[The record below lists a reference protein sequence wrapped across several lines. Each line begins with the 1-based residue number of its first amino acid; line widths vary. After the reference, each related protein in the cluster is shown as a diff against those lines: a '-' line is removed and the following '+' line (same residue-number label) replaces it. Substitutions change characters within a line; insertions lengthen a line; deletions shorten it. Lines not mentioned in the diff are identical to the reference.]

1 MNTKI
6 KWLRDK
12 INLLNMQGI
21 IISNPVNI
29 RYLTNTEAEGVL
41 LITRKENIYITDGRY
56 IEDVNHTLTID
67 DEISVYNV
75 KDVSSY
81 DYENFF
87 SFCEN
92 VGFEENYITYAK
104 YKQYMQQY
112 KVNNFEET
120 DFIIEKQRVFKDEEE
135 LQKIEKACEITDQ
148 CFSHLRKFIQIGM
161 TEKQVADEIGKFYQE
176 NGAEGNSFDPI
187 VASGKNS
194 SKPHA
199 IPTEKKIELGDPIVI
214 DMGCKYQG
222 YCSDMTRTVFAG
234 TIPNEVRQIYDLVL
248 KNQKQVQNDLVEG
261 ASLKM
266 ISKMVENDFRLNG
279 YNLIHALGHGV
290 GLEIHEL
297 PYFSLKN
304 DVFVKEKMVL
314 TNEPGIYL
322 PNQFGVR
329 IEDTVKVT
337 KSGSINLTKSDKNYI
352 IVGK

>member
-1 MNTKI
+1 MNGI
-6 KWLRDK
+6 KDILKDYGVNAALVITASNTFYLSGYESTNCRILITNDK
-12 INLLNMQGI
+12 DYFFTDM
-21 IISNPVNI
+21 
-29 RYLTNTEAEGVL
+29 RYLEEAKNAIGDRFEVLLGGVEEIKGIVDDLGIKALGVEENVSYGEYRSLEELFKGVEFVAVDEAFSKIRAIKTEREISLIKTAQSVTETAFNEILPFIKEGVTEIEIAARL
-41 LITRKENIYITDGRY
+41 EYIMLKNG
-56 IEDVNHTLTID
+56 
-67 DEISVYNV
+67 
-75 KDVSSY
+75 
-81 DYENFF
+81 
-87 SFCEN
+87 CELA
-92 VGFEENYITYAK
+92 FDSI
-104 YKQYMQQY
+104 
-112 KVNNFEET
+112 
-120 DFIIEKQRVFKDEEE
+120 
-135 LQKIEKACEITDQ
+135 
-148 CFSHLRKFIQIGM
+148 
-161 TEKQVADEIGKFYQE
+161 VAFGE
-176 NGAEGNSFDPI
+176 NG
-187 VASGKNS
+187 

-199 IPTEKKIELGDPIVI
+199 HRSERKLKRGEFVTMDFGA
-214 DMGCKYQG
+214 KYKG

-234 TIPNEVRQIYDLVL
+234 TIPNEVRPIYDLVL